1 MRLPII
7 PNPPSLPEKETP
19 SPSPLTQDAR
29 CPSSYLSSYG
39 ARNGRPAA
47 TVPLSP
53 NRILISS
60 TETGNHA
67 APGQASITPGQAG
80 SEKTRAPGQGECAG
94 APFPGTFTSRCRPRP
109 GARGAARGGLANR
122 ASMLAATPL
131 ASPSPTRRRAV
142 ARPFQGRVSRQRLKA
157 PGLNADHRRRV
168 RTDSSNCSVR
178 KSKPCIQ
185 ARSGTTLASLAFAIG

>member
-29 CPSSYLSSYG
+29 CPSSYLSYG

-67 APGQASITPGQAG
+67 APGQASITPGQG
-80 SEKTRAPGQGECAG
+80 RRKRERPGKASVRRRNRERRRRPGAECAG

-109 GARGAARGGLANR
+109 GAGGVSLHVGGDATADSPSRRGAPIPR
-122 ASMLAATPL
+122 ACEPAAPESTGPKCR
-131 ASPSPTRRRAV
+131 SPSTRTHRFLQLQ
-142 ARPFQGRVSRQRLKA
+142 RPKV
-157 PGLNADHRRRV
+157 
-168 RTDSSNCSVR
+168 
-178 KSKPCIQ
+178 
-185 ARSGTTLASLAFAIG
+185 

>member
-1 MRLPII
+1 MPDAPPPIHRMAQGTAGQLQ
-7 PNPPSLPEKETP
+7 PSRSHPTASSSRPQKRET
-19 SPSPLTQDAR
+19 TQRQPGPRGGGQGRRKRERPGKASVR
-29 CPSSYLSSYG
+29 R
-39 ARNGRPAA
+39 RNRERRRRP
-47 TVPLSP
+47 
-53 NRILISS
+53 
-60 TETGNHA
+60 G
-67 APGQASITPGQAG
+67 
-80 SEKTRAPGQGECAG
+80 GECAG

>member
-1 MRLPII
+1 MRLLLSI
-7 PNPPSLPEKETP
+7 LWRKERP
-19 SPSPLTQDAR
+19 ASCNRPALTQ
-29 CPSSYLSSYG
+29 PHPHLVH
-39 ARNGRPAA
+39 RNGKPRSA
-47 TVPLSP
+47 SQ
-53 NRILISS
+53 
-60 TETGNHA
+60 
-67 APGQASITPGQAG
+67 APGGGQGRRKRERPGKASVRRRNRERRRRPG
-80 SEKTRAPGQGECAG
+80 GECAG

-122 ASMLAATPL
+122 ASMFAATPL

>member
-1 MRLPII
+1 MPDA
-7 PNPPSLPEKETP
+7 PPLIYPMAQGTAGQLQPSRSHPTASSSHPQKRET
-19 SPSPLTQDAR
+19 TQRQPGPRGGGQGRRKRERPGKASVR
-29 CPSSYLSSYG
+29 R
-39 ARNGRPAA
+39 RNRERRRRP
-47 TVPLSP
+47 
-53 NRILISS
+53 
-60 TETGNHA
+60 G
-67 APGQASITPGQAG
+67 
-80 SEKTRAPGQGECAG
+80 GECAG

-185 ARSGTTLASLAFAIG
+185 ARSGTTLAFAIG

>member
-1 MRLPII
+1 MPDA
-7 PNPPSLPEKETP
+7 PPLIYPPMAQGTAGQLQPSRSHPTASSSHPQKRETM
-19 SPSPLTQDAR
+19 QRQAR
-29 CPSSYLSSYG
+29 
-39 ARNGRPAA
+39 
-47 TVPLSP
+47 
-53 NRILISS
+53 
-60 TETGNHA
+60 
-67 APGQASITPGQAG
+67 PGQHHPGAG

>member
-1 MRLPII
+1 MRLLLSI
-7 PNPPSLPEKETP
+7 LWRKERP
-19 SPSPLTQDAR
+19 ASCNRPALTQ
-29 CPSSYLSSYG
+29 PHPHLIH
-39 ARNGRPAA
+39 RNGKPCSAR
-47 TVPLSP
+47 
-53 NRILISS
+53 
-60 TETGNHA
+60 
-67 APGQASITPGQAG
+67 PGQASITPGQG
-80 SEKTRAPGQGECAG
+80 QRKRERPGKASVRRRNRERRRRPGGECAG

>member
-1 MRLPII
+1 MPDAPPPIHRMAQGTAGQLQ
-7 PNPPSLPEKETP
+7 PSRSHPTASSSHPQKRETM
-19 SPSPLTQDAR
+19 QRQAR
-29 CPSSYLSSYG
+29 
-39 ARNGRPAA
+39 
-47 TVPLSP
+47 
-53 NRILISS
+53 
-60 TETGNHA
+60 
-67 APGQASITPGQAG
+67 PGQHHPGAG
-80 SEKTRAPGQGECAG
+80 SEKTRAPRKGVRSRAKPGTATSSRGECAG

>member
-7 PNPPSLPEKETP
+7 PNPPSPKKKPP
-19 SPSPLTQDAR
+19 SPSLLTQDAR
-29 CPSSYLSSYG
+29 CASSYPSYG

-67 APGQASITPGQAG
+67 APARPPGGWAG
-80 SEKTRAPGQGECAG
+80 TEKTRAPRKGVRSQAK
-94 APFPGTFTSRCRPRP
+94 PGTATSSLRGMRRGSVP
-109 GARGAARGGLANR
+109 GHVHVPLPPPARSWVGLAC
-122 ASMLAATPL
+122 MLAATP
-131 ASPSPTRRRAV
+131 PPTRRRAV

-157 PGLNADHRRRV
+157 PGLNARRV
-168 RTDSSNCSVR
+168 RTDPSICSAPLRPKV
-178 KSKPCIQ
+178 
-185 ARSGTTLASLAFAIG
+185 